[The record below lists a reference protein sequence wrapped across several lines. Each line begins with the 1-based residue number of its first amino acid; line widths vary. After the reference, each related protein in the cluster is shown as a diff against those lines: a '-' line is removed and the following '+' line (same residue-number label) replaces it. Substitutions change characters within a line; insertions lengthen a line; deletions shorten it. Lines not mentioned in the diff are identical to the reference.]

1 MDSELYTPLSDVL
14 LPIVA
19 SFASCIFSSCH
30 SRHTNSP
37 EIELS
42 TMSHNP
48 SARLHEEFIHD
59 GREIMCIAH
68 IIGADGFVPSVVHK
82 YVKHAIDTRYNDL
95 SFPTDEL
102 GFMKFLFQMHADTY
116 RISLREA
123 IDKWIPKL
131 ELVYA
136 GAPFTYRL
144 HELKN
149 IAEVEE
155 WNICDVGEWNNLAI
169 NESTRESLLLR

>member
-14 LPIVA
+14 LSIVA
-19 SFASCIFSSCH
+19 SFASCIFSECH
-30 SRHTNSP
+30 SLHTNSP

-48 SARLHEEFIHD
+48 STMTHNPAARLHEEFIHD

-82 YVKHAIDTRYNDL
+82 YVKHAIDTRYNGS
-95 SFPTDEL
+95 SFPTDES

-131 ELVYA
+131 ELVYT

-155 WNICDVGEWNNLAI
+155 WNICDVGEWNNREI
-169 NESTRESLLLR
+169 N